1 MERAS
6 GRAVVA
12 VPLVLIPALGV
23 VQGGYSPDAWVW
35 SAALAAWACGLAVVL
50 SSSPGAL
57 RRAWPWVAAT
67 GALLLWTLL
76 SATWSANPAQSVLE
90 SRRTLVYAAV
100 VLALVLLARSN
111 TQRFLVPATHV
122 AITALLVYALARYL
136 SGTRH
141 YDEFEQYL
149 LQQPL
154 GYANAVGILSVLGL
168 LLALGIVAS
177 AAPVAGRA
185 AAAATVPV
193 LALTLDL
200 SHSTASLLALGVGL
214 AVLALLAPATLRL
227 VAAGALLLPA
237 AAIAAGIGSASR
249 FAAIVTTPRIPGWAV
264 AVAVLACAALAAAAV
279 MRIPLP
285 AAQPPSHR
293 LRLLLLGAVLVVA
306 LGGAAAVARSGTAEP
321 RSSYY
326 HVAWHDEF
334 LAHPLGG
341 TGAATF
347 GRYWASS
354 GKALDMGGALDAHS
368 LYLETLAELGP
379 LGLLL
384 LLAMLL
390 APLRGALARRR
401 APYVPA
407 AVAAY
412 AAFLVHA
419 GLDWD
424 WELPSVVVAALC
436 CAGAVTAAELE
447 PGRPLGRAVRGT
459 ILAVSAAFAACA
471 IAGARSDTIPAAAP
485 ETARAPRCGALSPT
499 PAGSGSYL
507 PLPWLPLLPWSS
519 PLLP

>member
-1 MERAS
+1 M
-6 GRAVVA
+6 
-12 VPLVLIPALGV
+12 LVPALGV
-23 VQGGYSPDAWVW
+23 VQGGYAPDAWVW

-57 RRAWPWVAAT
+57 RRAWPWAAAT

-76 SATWSANPAQSVLE
+76 SATWSANPTQSVLE
-90 SRRTLVYAAV
+90 SRRTLLYAAV
-100 VLALVLLARSN
+100 VLALVLLARRD

-136 SGTRH
+136 FGTRR

-168 LLALGIVAS
+168 LLALGIVAG
-177 AAPVAGRA
+177 AAPLSGRA

-193 LALTLDL
+193 LALALDF
-200 SHSTASLLALGVGL
+200 SGSTASILALGVGL
-214 AVLALLAPATLRL
+214 AVLALLAPAALRVL
-227 VAAGALLLPA
+227 AAGAVLLPA
-237 AAIAAGIGSASR
+237 AAIAAGVGSASR
-249 FAAIVTTPRIPGWAV
+249 FAAIVTTPRIPGWAI
-264 AVAVLACAALAAAAV
+264 AVAVLVCAALAAAAV
-279 MRIPLP
+279 ARIPLP
-285 AAQPPSHR
+285 AAQPRTHR
-293 LRLLLLGAVLVVA
+293 QQLLLLGAVLVVA
-306 LGGAAAVARSGTAEP
+306 LGGVTAVARSGATEP
-321 RSSYY
+321 RASYY

-334 LAHPLGG
+334 LAHPVLG

-347 GRYWASS
+347 GRYWTST
-354 GKALDMGGALDAHS
+354 GKALDLGGALDAHS

-390 APLRGALARRR
+390 APLRGALARRG

-424 WELPSVVVAALC
+424 WELPAVVVAALC
-436 CAGAVTAAELE
+436 CAGAVATAELE
-447 PGRPLGRAVRGT
+447 PGRPLGGAVRGT
-459 ILAVSAAFAACA
+459 LLAVSAAFAACA
-471 IAGARSDTIPAAAP
+471 IAGARSNTVPAAFP
-485 ETARAPRCGALSPT
+485 ETTRAPHRGALSQT
-499 PAGSGSYL
+499 RA
-507 PLPWLPLLPWSS
+507 
-519 PLLP
+519 

>member
-1 MERAS
+1 VKA
-6 GRAVVA
+6 AA
-12 VPLVLIPALGV
+12 VPLVLVPALGA

-35 SAALAAWACGLAVVL
+35 SGALAAWACGLAVVL

-76 SATWSANPAQSVLE
+76 SALWSVNARQSVLE

-100 VLALVLLARSN
+100 VLALVLLPRRD
-111 TQRFLVPATHV
+111 TERFLVPATHL
-122 AITALLVYALARYL
+122 ASTGLLVYALARYL
-136 SGTRH
+136 LGTRR

-168 LLALGIVAS
+168 LLALGIVS
-177 AAPVAGRA
+177 SGAPRTGRA
-185 AAAATVPV
+185 AAAASVPV

-214 AVLALLAPATLRL
+214 AVLALLVPATLRL
-227 VAAGALLLPA
+227 VAAGVALLPA
-237 AAIAAGIGSASR
+237 AAIAVGAGEASR
-249 FAAIVTTPRIPGWAV
+249 FAAVVATPRIPGWAV
-264 AVAVLACAALAAAAV
+264 ALVVAACAAFAAGAV
-279 MRIPLP
+279 ARIPLP
-285 AAQPPSHR
+285 AAQPPSQR
-293 LRLLLLGAVLVVA
+293 LRLLLIGAVVAVA
-306 LGGAAAVARSGTAEP
+306 LGGAVAVAHSGTAEP
-321 RSSYY
+321 RASYY

-341 TGAATF
+341 TGAGTF
-347 GRYWASS
+347 GHYWASS
-354 GKALDMGGALDAHS
+354 GNALDKGGALDAHS

-407 AVAAY
+407 AVGAY

-424 WELPSVVVAALC
+424 WELPAVVVAALS
-436 CAGAVTAAELE
+436 CAAAGTAAGLE
-447 PGRPLGRAVRGT
+447 PGRPLGRAVRGAL
-459 ILAVSAAFAACA
+459 LAVSAAFAACA
-471 IAGARSDTIPAAAP
+471 IAGARSNTIPAAAP
-485 ETARAPRCGALSPT
+485 ETTRAPRCGALSQT
-499 PAGSGSYL
+499 RA
-507 PLPWLPLLPWSS
+507 
-519 PLLP
+519 